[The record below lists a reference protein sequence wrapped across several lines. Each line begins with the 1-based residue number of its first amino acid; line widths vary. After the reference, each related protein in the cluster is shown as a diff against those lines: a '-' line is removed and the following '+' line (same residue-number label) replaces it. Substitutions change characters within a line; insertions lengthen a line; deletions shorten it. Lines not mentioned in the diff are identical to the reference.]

1 MEAQLR
7 RFTQISL
14 KLRTTKKQLNQ
25 MTSPRFRPSQL
36 STLALILG
44 QALGLS
50 VISFS
55 AFAQVTNGAKS
66 SLPTPISAQSLLGL
80 EAPPQIVITPK
91 QAIPTNGVPSN
102 LTGSSS
108 SNIGQASDL
117 IRLYQEAAFSDPILN
132 AARFN
137 YQASKELYWQG
148 LSLLLPQASAT
159 PIGTRY
165 YQHATNGSALTSYTG
180 NSRVFD
186 QKGYTV
192 TLTQPVFNM
201 AAFEASKQGDLNT
214 KLADMR
220 FYLVQQDL
228 IIRVSQAYFDALTSQ
243 DNVELFRNKKS
254 LIKQQLEVARAK
266 FDAGLATIVD
276 VNTAQAA
283 LDLANSQEIGAQA
296 DLVVKRGVLEQLVG
310 RPVSTL
316 KPLTKEAK
324 IDGVLKDPHS
334 KTKYSKGVPITDS
347 VNPLLPKGQT
357 LEDWINQAE
366 TANFNVLAGQL
377 SVSLAESTY
386 RGSQALNYPSV
397 NFVGTAGYNTAN
409 GSANSYT
416 PSNTNIYNNTIALQ
430 MTIPLV
436 SGGFNSSVIRQNAA
450 LLDAAKANY
459 DNARRT
465 AAQNT
470 RTAFTGFYGGLAS
483 VKAYEAA
490 ERSSSSALESSKLG
504 FQVGTLINIDVLIAL
519 DTVITTRSQ
528 LQQARYNTI
537 LNAIKLKAHAAALSD
552 EDLISINTLLR

>member
-1 MEAQLR
+1 
-7 RFTQISL
+7 
-14 KLRTTKKQLNQ
+14 
-25 MTSPRFRPSQL
+25 
-36 STLALILG
+36 
-44 QALGLS
+44 
-50 VISFS
+50 
-55 AFAQVTNGAKS
+55 
-66 SLPTPISAQSLLGL
+66 
-80 EAPPQIVITPK
+80 
-91 QAIPTNGVPSN
+91 
-102 LTGSSS
+102 
-108 SNIGQASDL
+108 
-117 IRLYQEAAFSDPILN
+117 
-132 AARFN
+132 
-137 YQASKELYWQG
+137 
-148 LSLLLPQASAT
+148 
-159 PIGTRY
+159 
-165 YQHATNGSALTSYTG
+165 
-180 NSRVFD
+180 
-186 QKGYTV
+186 
-192 TLTQPVFNM
+192 
-201 AAFEASKQGDLNT
+201 
-214 KLADMR
+214 MR
-220 FYLVQQDL
+220 FYLAQQDL

-254 LIKQQLEVARAK
+254 LIKQQLEVAQAK

-310 RPVSTL
+310 RPVGTL
-316 KPLTKEAK
+316 KPLTKEVK
-324 IDGVLKDPHS
+324 IDGVLKDPRS
-334 KTKYSKGVPITDS
+334 KTKDSRSIPIADS
-347 VNPLLPKGQT
+347 INPQLPKGQT

-397 NFVGTAGYNTAN
+397 SFVGTAGYNTAN

-416 PSNTNIYNNTIALQ
+416 PSNTNIYNNTVALQ

>member
-1 MEAQLR
+1 
-7 RFTQISL
+7 
-14 KLRTTKKQLNQ
+14 
-25 MTSPRFRPSQL
+25 MTPARFRLSQL
-36 STLALILG
+36 STLGLILC

-50 VISFS
+50 AASTNT
-55 AFAQVTNGAKS
+55 FAQAANGAKP
-66 SLPTPISAQSLLGL
+66 SLPIPIGAPSLIGL
-80 EAPPQIVITPK
+80 DLPPQMMAAPK
-91 QAIPTNGVPSN
+91 QAIPTSAAPSN
-102 LTGSSS
+102 LNG
-108 SNIGQASDL
+108 NGADNPARQASDL
-117 IRLYQEAAFSDPILN
+117 IRLYQEAAFSDPVLN

-137 YQASKELYWQG
+137 YQASRELYWQG
-148 LSLLLPQASAT
+148 LSLLLPQANAS

-165 YQHATNGSALTSYTG
+165 YQHATNGSALTSYSA

-192 TLTQPVFNM
+192 TLTQPVFNV

-214 KLADMR
+214 KIADMR
-220 FYLVQQDL
+220 FYLAQQDL
-228 IIRVSQAYFDALTSQ
+228 ILRVSQAYFDALTSQ

-254 LIKQQLEVARAK
+254 LIKQQLEIAQAK

-276 VNTAQAA
+276 INTAQAA

-296 DLVVKRGVLEQLVG
+296 DLVVKRGILEQLTG
-310 RPVSTL
+310 RPVGSL
-316 KPLTKEAK
+316 RPLIKEAK
-324 IDGVLKDPHS
+324 IDGVLKDPRS
-334 KTKYSKGVPITDS
+334 KNKDSSGIPIAES
-347 VNPLLPKGQT
+347 VNPQLPKGQT
-357 LEDWINQAE
+357 LDDWIQQAE

-416 PSNTNIYNNTIALQ
+416 PSNTNIYNNTLALQ

-470 RTAFTGFYGGLAS
+470 RAAFTGFYGGLAS

-490 ERSSSSALESSKLG
+490 ERSSNSALESSKLG

-519 DTVITTRSQ
+519 DTLITTRSQ

-537 LNAIKLKAHAAALSD
+537 LNAMRLKAHAAAPSD
-552 EDLISINTLLR
+552 EDLISINSLLR

>member
-1 MEAQLR
+1 MTEA
-7 RFTQISL
+7 
-14 KLRTTKKQLNQ
+14 
-25 MTSPRFRPSQL
+25 RFRL
-36 STLALILG
+36 SKQSIFGLILS

-50 VISFS
+50 I
-55 AFAQVTNGAKS
+55 AANQAMAQAPAGTRP
-66 SLPTPISAQSLLGL
+66 SLPTPSNSQALLGL
-80 EAPPQIVITPK
+80 DIPPQMVVAPK
-91 QAIPTNGVPSN
+91 QALPSDGAPSN
-102 LTGSSS
+102 VSLGNAGSVKPS
-108 SNIGQASDL
+108 QMTDL
-117 IRLYQEAAFSDPILN
+117 INLYQEAAFSDPILN

-159 PIGTRY
+159 PGGTRY
-165 YQHATNGSALTSYTG
+165 YQHGVGTTVVQAGPG

-186 QKGYTV
+186 QKSYTV

-201 AAFEASKQGDLNT
+201 AALEAFKQGDLNT
-214 KLADMR
+214 KIADMR
-220 FYLVQQDL
+220 FFLAQQDL

-254 LIKQQLEVARAK
+254 LIKQQLEIAQAK

-283 LDLANSQEIGAQA
+283 LDLANSQEIAAQA

-310 RPVSTL
+310 RPVGAL

-324 IDGVLKDPHS
+324 IDGVLKDPRS
-334 KTKYSKGVPITDS
+334 KSKDVKGNLIADS
-347 VNPLLPKGQT
+347 VNPQLPPGQT
-357 LEDWINQAE
+357 LDDWINQAE
-366 TANFNVLAGQL
+366 AANFNVLAGQL

-386 RGSQALNYPSV
+386 RASQALNYPSL
-397 NFVGTAGYNTAN
+397 NLVGTSGYNTSN
-409 GSANSYT
+409 GTATNFN
-416 PSNTNIYNNTIALQ
+416 PANTNVYNNTVGLQ

-450 LLDAAKANY
+450 LVDQAKANY

-483 VKAYEAA
+483 VKAFEAA
-490 ERSSSSALESSKLG
+490 ERSSTSALESSKLG
-504 FQVGTLINIDVLIAL
+504 FQVGTLINLDVLIAL

-528 LQQARYNTI
+528 LQLARYSTI
-537 LNAIKLKAHAAALSD
+537 LNAIKLKAHASALSD
-552 EDLISINTLLR
+552 EDLIAVNALLR

>member
-1 MEAQLR
+1 M
-7 RFTQISL
+7 TQ
-14 KLRTTKKQLNQ
+14 
-25 MTSPRFRPSQL
+25 PRFRLSQL
-36 STLALILG
+36 STLGLVLG

-50 VISFS
+50 MASTDT
-55 AFAQVTNGAKS
+55 FAQSANGAKP
-66 SLPTPISAQSLLGL
+66 SLPTPMSAQSLIGL
-80 EAPPQIVITPK
+80 DVPPQMVIAPK
-91 QAIPTNGVPSN
+91 QAIPTNGAPSN
-102 LTGSSS
+102 LNGNSAT
-108 SNIGQASDL
+108 NAGQASDL
-117 IRLYQEAAFSDPILN
+117 IRLYQEAAFSDPVLN

-148 LSLLLPQASAT
+148 LSFLLPQATAV
-159 PIGTRY
+159 PGGTRY
-165 YQHATNGSALTSYTG
+165 YQHTAGNQPASAYSG
-180 NSRVFD
+180 SRVYD
-186 QKGYTV
+186 QKNYTV
-192 TLTQPVFNM
+192 TLTQPVFNI
-201 AAFEASKQGDLNT
+201 AALEAFKQGDLNT
-214 KLADMR
+214 KIADMR
-220 FYLVQQDL
+220 FYLAQQDL

-243 DNVELFRNKKS
+243 DNVELYRNKKG
-254 LIKQQLEVARAK
+254 LIKQQLDIAQAK

-283 LDLANSQEIGAQA
+283 LDLASSQEITAQA
-296 DLVVKRGVLEQLVG
+296 DLIVKRGILEQLVG
-310 RPVSTL
+310 RPVGPL

-324 IDGVLKDPHS
+324 IDGVLKDPRS
-334 KTKYSKGVPITDS
+334 KNKDGNGIPIADS
-347 VNPLLPKGQT
+347 VNPQLPKGQT
-357 LEDWINQAE
+357 LDDWILQAE

-377 SVSLAESTY
+377 SVNLAESTY
-386 RGSQALNYPSV
+386 KASQALNYPSV
-397 NFVGTAGYNTAN
+397 NFVGTAGYNTSN
-409 GSANSYT
+409 GTANSLT
-416 PSNTNIYNNTIALQ
+416 PSQTNIYNNTIALQ

-490 ERSSSSALESSKLG
+490 ERSSTSALESSKLG

-528 LQQARYNTI
+528 LQQARYSTI
-537 LNAIKLKAHAAALSD
+537 LNAIKLKAHTASLSD

>member
-1 MEAQLR
+1 
-7 RFTQISL
+7 
-14 KLRTTKKQLNQ
+14 
-25 MTSPRFRPSQL
+25 MTPARFRLSQPNIL
-36 STLALILG
+36 GLILC

-50 VISFS
+50 AASTNT
-55 AFAQVTNGAKS
+55 FAQAANGAKP
-66 SLPTPISAQSLLGL
+66 SLPTPMSSQAFIGL
-80 EAPPQIVITPK
+80 DMPPQMVLTPK
-91 QAIPTNGVPSN
+91 QAITTSDAPSN
-102 LTGSSS
+102 LNRNGAA
-108 SNIGQASDL
+108 NPAGQASDL
-117 IRLYQEAAFSDPILN
+117 IRLYQEAAFSDPVLN

-148 LSLLLPQASAT
+148 LSLLLPQASAA

-165 YQHATNGSALTSYTG
+165 YQHATNGSALTSYSA

-192 TLTQPVFNM
+192 TLTQPVFNV

-214 KLADMR
+214 KIADMR
-220 FYLVQQDL
+220 FYLAQQDL
-228 IIRVSQAYFDALTSQ
+228 ILRVSQAYFDALTSQ

-254 LIKQQLEVARAK
+254 LIKQQLEIAQAK

-296 DLVVKRGVLEQLVG
+296 DLVVKRGVLEQLTG
-310 RPVSTL
+310 RPVGSL
-316 KPLTKEAK
+316 RPLIKEAK
-324 IDGVLKDPHS
+324 IDGVLKDPRS
-334 KTKYSKGVPITDS
+334 KNKDGSGIPIAES
-347 VNPLLPKGQT
+347 VNPQLPKGQT
-357 LEDWINQAE
+357 LDDWIQQAE

-377 SVSLAESTY
+377 SISLAESTY

-416 PSNTNIYNNTIALQ
+416 PTNTNIYNNTVALQ

-490 ERSSSSALESSKLG
+490 ERSSNSALESSKLG

-519 DTVITTRSQ
+519 DTLITTRSQ

-537 LNAIKLKAHAAALSD
+537 LNAMRLKAHAAALSD
-552 EDLISINTLLR
+552 EDLISINALLR